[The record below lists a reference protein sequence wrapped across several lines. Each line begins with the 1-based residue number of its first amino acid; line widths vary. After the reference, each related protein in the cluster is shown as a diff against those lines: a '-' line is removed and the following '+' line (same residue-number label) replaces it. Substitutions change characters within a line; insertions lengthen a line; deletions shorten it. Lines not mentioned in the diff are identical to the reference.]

1 MAEHETHNEKYLYVL
16 GPAHTVKF
24 LGDMTLLACTVGGY
38 WQFAEGAG
46 QSVAPAARTTAHV

>member
-16 GPAHTVKF
+16 GTAHTVKF

-38 WQFAEGAG
+38 WQFA
-46 QSVAPAARTTAHV
+46 